1 MALIRLGL
9 VFGSSQVAEGRRLLF
24 STQSDLDIV
33 LEESDGQLAI
43 ESLSEA
49 AVDVV
54 LMDVRLKSLSG
65 LETAA
70 RFFRRNVGSGERL
83 PRFILTGPFSSDQF
97 TLDAV
102 RAGASAVVTEDQ
114 TAEELLDWVRRLASK
129 EFAVDNAKWFGF
141 FEAQGLVRG
150 DNPRWLL
157 RLAALEPKHR
167 QAFDLLCAGLNEPE
181 IAVRLKLSAT
191 STRWAIEEVMR
202 SLGVA
207 SRPQLALA
215 AYEAVNPDAGEN

>member
-9 VFGSSQVAEGRRLLF
+9 VFGSSQVSDGRRLLF

-114 TAEELLDWVRRLASK
+114 TAEELLDCVRRLA
-129 EFAVDNAKWFGF
+129 
-141 FEAQGLVRG
+141 
-150 DNPRWLL
+150 
-157 RLAALEPKHR
+157 
-167 QAFDLLCAGLNEPE
+167 
-181 IAVRLKLSAT
+181 
-191 STRWAIEEVMR
+191 
-202 SLGVA
+202 
-207 SRPQLALA
+207 
-215 AYEAVNPDAGEN
+215 

>member
-24 STQSDLDIV
+24 STQRDMDIV
-33 LEESDGQLAI
+33 LEESDGLVAI

-49 AVDVV
+49 SVDVV

-65 LETAA
+65 LETAT

-97 TLDAV
+97 TIDAI

-114 TAEELLDWVRRLASK
+114 TAEELLDSVRALSAK
-129 EFAVDNAKWFGF
+129 EFSVDNASWFEF
-141 FEAQGLVRG
+141 FQAQGLERG
-150 DNPRWLL
+150 TNPRWLL
-157 RLAALEPKHR
+157 RLSNLEPKHR
-167 QAFDLLCAGLNEPE
+167 QAFELLCSGMNEPE
-181 IAVRLKLSAT
+181 IASQLKLSAT
-191 STRWAIEEVMR
+191 STRWAVEEVMR
-202 SLGVA
+202 NLGVA

-215 AYEAVNPDAGEN
+215 VYEAVNPNAGQG